1 MIFEEANNYNSEGWF
16 SNDDDISNEQIE
28 FLLPKYEEP
37 DFESRKNIHIAKSD
51 DLSSRDHHCLIREF
65 MHSKAE
71 LVIYINW
78 LMNNLGLINSVELLQ
93 ESFDVTLFKYKATN
107 FS

>member
-1 MIFEEANNYNSEGWF
+1 LIFEEGNNYNSEGWF

-37 DFESRKNIHIAKSD
+37 DFESPKNIHIDKSN
-51 DLSSRDHHCLIREF
+51 DLSARDHHCLIREF

-71 LVIYINW
+71 LVI
-78 LMNNLGLINSVELLQ
+78 
-93 ESFDVTLFKYKATN
+93 
-107 FS
+107 